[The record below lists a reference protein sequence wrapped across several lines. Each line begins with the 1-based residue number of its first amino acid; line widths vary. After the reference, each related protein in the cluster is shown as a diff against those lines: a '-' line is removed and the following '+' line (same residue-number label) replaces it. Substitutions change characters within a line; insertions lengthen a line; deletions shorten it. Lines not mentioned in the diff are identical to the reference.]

1 MVTRRSQA
9 ALKLSRRQWSR
20 VAGNA
25 STPEAIAEA
34 VATLGL
40 QLRTGLSPWIG
51 AEGYAALH
59 ARALTQV
66 RTDHPAL
73 AEFTL
78 DADDGK
84 ATELAVRAHGAA
96 AVAGGI
102 VAFVAALIEL
112 LGKIIG
118 VEMALRLVEHWG
130 DRARAES

>member
-1 MVTRRSQA
+1 
-9 ALKLSRRQWSR
+9 

-34 VATLGL
+34 AATLGL

-59 ARALTQV
+59 ARALQQV
-66 RTDHPAL
+66 RTHHPAL
-73 AEFTL
+73 GEL
-78 DADDGK
+78 SLSADDRN
-84 ATELAVRAHGAA
+84 AAELAVRAHGAA
-96 AVAGGI
+96 AVSGGI
-102 VAFVAALIEL
+102 VAFVATLIEL